1 MDHQTIHL
9 LEGENLEQR
18 HLELVAQDVAKLAT
32 LMVADSDHRAFTRR
46 ASTSRRYNRE
56 YLPDPA
62 LSIDTL
68 FNEALTRQPQNFAQA
83 FEAAQRGPRVNLGD
97 RSYEEVVQR
106 VLADSSPYLETIANW
121 MERNRTAGNF
131 GQYADPSQAIRLLR
145 NRTLRN
151 EIQLETLIRQGM
163 EKLGVVVPKP

>member
-1 MDHQTIHL
+1 MGHQTIHIL
-9 LEGENLEQR
+9 NSENLEQR
-18 HLELVAQDVAKLAT
+18 HLELCAQDVAKLAT
-32 LMVADSDHRAFTRR
+32 LMVADSDHRTFTRR
-46 ASTSRRYNRE
+46 ASLSRRYNQE

-68 FNEALTRQPQNFAQA
+68 FDETLTKQPRNFAQA
-83 FEAAQRGPRVNLGD
+83 FEAAQRGPRVILSD
-97 RSYEEVVQR
+97 KSYDEVVQR

-131 GQYADPSQAIRLLR
+131 AQYTDPTQAIRLLR

-151 EIQLETLIRQGM
+151 EGQLETLIRQGM